1 MGAILGGSQRLCERC
16 VFGGVTEEM
25 EKHMN
30 ILKGTKG
37 KYRNT
42 TEEKILGK
50 RGSIRRTW
58 GKLKDV
64 LEEGEVYYQG

>member
-1 MGAILGGSQRLCERC
+1 MGAILGGSQRLCEGC
-16 VFGGVTEEM
+16 VFGEVTEEM

-50 RGSIRRTW
+50 RGSI
-58 GKLKDV
+58 KSKNL
-64 LEEGEVYYQG
+64 GEIKGCFGGR